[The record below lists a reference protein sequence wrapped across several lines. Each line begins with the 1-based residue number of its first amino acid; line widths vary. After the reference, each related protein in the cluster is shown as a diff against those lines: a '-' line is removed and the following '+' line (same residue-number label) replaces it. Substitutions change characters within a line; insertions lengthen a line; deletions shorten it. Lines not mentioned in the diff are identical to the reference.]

1 MVPMDVINVRKNE
14 NFVTN
19 RTIDTY
25 NQGESKNEGNR
36 TEGEKEMR
44 RMKVQSRKS
53 KKNQSVNP
61 CIAQRDVRCVFD
73 VWGKVKNKIIKDVY
87 MQK

>member
-1 MVPMDVINVRKNE
+1 MVTMDVINVRKNE

-44 RMKVQSRKS
+44 RMK
-53 KKNQSVNP
+53 
-61 CIAQRDVRCVFD
+61 I
-73 VWGKVKNKIIKDVY
+73 
-87 MQK
+87 